1 MEQLISQH
9 HFSNFEVF
17 SNVLSGYDIDVKQID
32 HGSFSAFLQ
41 QIQCGPIAINSF
53 SLTRRVEI
61 NGKPPPGLRTFGIPT
76 SNCQPFVWRGKQS
89 SGNTIQIY
97 NPSTE
102 LALITHPEFE
112 AIDISI
118 TEKDFDVLNQLWGF
132 PDLDSMIANREMLDC
147 NPAIMFRLRKTL
159 GHICSTLENNQECF
173 YQDIE
178 LQNMVKHQ
186 VPYLLAQAMMSSE
199 THSIKATANMK
210 GHVIKT
216 VIDYIQSLANKNI
229 SIEMICSDTGINI
242 RTLQRAFLEEYG
254 VTPKSYLQS
263 QRLNQAYKTLLYSDP
278 KATKIKDIAL
288 SQGYWHMSQFAADYR
303 RQFGELPSK
312 TLAQHR

>member
-1 MEQLISQH
+1 VEQRISQH

-17 SNVLSGYDIDVKQID
+17 SSVLSGYDIDIKQID

-41 QIQCGPIAINSF
+41 QIQCGPVAVNRF

-61 NGKPPPGLRTFGIPT
+61 NGNPPPGLRTFGVPT
-76 SNCQPFVWRGKQS
+76 SDCQPFVWRGKKS

-97 NPSTE
+97 KPSTE

-118 TEKDFDVLNQLWGF
+118 TEKDFDALNQLWGF
-132 PDLDSMIANREMLDC
+132 PALDSMIGNMEILNC
-147 NPAIMFRLRKTL
+147 NPAIMFSLRTTL
-159 GHICSTLENNQECF
+159 GHICSITENNPERF

-178 LQNMVKHQ
+178 LQNIVKHQ
-186 VPYLLAQAMMSSE
+186 VPYLLAQALMSAE
-199 THSIKATANMK
+199 AHSIKATANTK
-210 GHVIKT
+210 SQTIKT
-216 VIDYIQSLANKNI
+216 VIDYIQSLPNKNI

-242 RTLQRAFLEEYG
+242 RTLQRAFLEKYG

-263 QRLNQAYKTLLYSDP
+263 QRLNEAYKALLDSDP
-278 KATKIKDIAL
+278 KTAKIRDIAL